1 MVGVVDSDTTQCYRW
16 VMIPQFDADG
26 LLPPGIHWATWDE
39 VTAIFGNTPWRR
51 RLLDGLEMAI
61 DSLRRAGCRTVYIDG
76 SFVTSKEV
84 PNDFDACWEEAGVE
98 PELLDPVLLQFDAGR
113 AAQKARYLG
122 ELFPASLGATVE
134 GMSFLEFFQTD
145 RETGGSKGIV
155 AVDLGGPDDQE

>member
-1 MVGVVDSDTTQCYRW
+1 
-16 VMIPQFDADG
+16 MIPQFDADG

-39 VTAIFGNTPWRR
+39 VTATFGNTQWRR

-61 DSLRRAGCRTVYIDG
+61 DSLRPAGCRTVYIDG

-84 PNDFDACWEEAGVE
+84 PNDFDACWEEDGVA

-155 AVDLGGPDDQE
+155 AVDLGGVDDQE

>member
-1 MVGVVDSDTTQCYRW
+1 MRMDCCRRGS
-16 VMIPQFDADG
+16 IG
-26 LLPPGIHWATWDE
+26 PPGVR
-39 VTAIFGNTPWRR
+39 VTATFGNTPWRR

-76 SFVTSKEV
+76 GFVTTKEV
-84 PNDFDACWEEAGVE
+84 PNDFDACWEEAGVA
-98 PELLDPVLLQFDAGR
+98 PELLDPVLLEFDAGR

-155 AVDLGGPDDQE
+155 AVDLGGLDDQE

>member
-1 MVGVVDSDTTQCYRW
+1 
-16 VMIPQFDADG
+16 MIPQFDADG
-26 LLPPGIHWATWDE
+26 LLPPGIHWATWYE
-39 VTAIFGNTPWRR
+39 VAATFGNTPWRR

-61 DSLRRAGCRTVYIDG
+61 DSLRLAGCGTVYIDG

-84 PNDFDACWEEAGVE
+84 PNDFDAC
-98 PELLDPVLLQFDAGR
+98 R

-155 AVDLGGPDDQE
+155 AVDLGGADDQE

>member
-1 MVGVVDSDTTQCYRW
+1 
-16 VMIPQFDADG
+16 MIPQFDADG

-39 VTAIFGNTPWRR
+39 VTATFGNTPWRR
-51 RLLDGLEMAI
+51 RLLDGLKMAI
-61 DSLRRAGCRTVYIDG
+61 DNLRQAGCRTVYIDG

-84 PNDFDACWEEAGVE
+84 PNDFDACWEEAGVT

-122 ELFPASLGATVE
+122 ELFPASVGATVE

-145 RETGGSKGIV
+145 RETGGSKGII

>member
-1 MVGVVDSDTTQCYRW
+1 M
-16 VMIPQFDADG
+16 
-26 LLPPGIHWATWDE
+26 PPGIHWAIWDE
-39 VTAIFGNTPWRR
+39 VAATFGSNPWRR
-51 RLLDGLEMAI
+51 RLLDGLELAI

-76 SFVTSKEV
+76 SFATSKEV

-98 PELLDPVLLQFDAGR
+98 PELLDLVLLEFDAGR

-145 RETGGSKGIV
+145 RETGGSKGII

>member
-1 MVGVVDSDTTQCYRW
+1 
-16 VMIPQFDADG
+16 MIPQFDADG
-26 LLPPGIHWATWDE
+26 LLPAGIHWATWDE
-39 VTAIFGNTPWRR
+39 VAGTFGITPWRR

-155 AVDLGGPDDQE
+155 AVDLGGADDQK

>member
-1 MVGVVDSDTTQCYRW
+1 MTTR
-16 VMIPQFDADG
+16 
-26 LLPPGIHWATWDE
+26 
-39 VTAIFGNTPWRR
+39 FGNTPWRR
-51 RLLDGLEMAI
+51 QLVDGLEMAI

-76 SFVTSKEV
+76 SFVTDKEV
-84 PNDFDACWEEAGVE
+84 PNDFDACWEEAGVM

-113 AAQKARYLG
+113 AAQKAKYLG

-155 AVDLGGPDDQE
+155 AVYLGGADDQE

>member
-1 MVGVVDSDTTQCYRW
+1 
-16 VMIPQFDADG
+16 MIPQFDADG

-39 VTAIFGNTPWRR
+39 VAATFGSTPWRR

-76 SFVTSKEV
+76 SFVTGKEV

-98 PELLDPVLLQFDAGR
+98 PELLDLVLLQFDAGR

-155 AVDLGGPDDQE
+155 AVDLGGPNDQE

>member
-1 MVGVVDSDTTQCYRW
+1 
-16 VMIPQFDADG
+16 MIPQFDADG

-39 VTAIFGNTPWRR
+39 VTATFGNAPWRR

-84 PNDFDACWEEAGVE
+84 PNDFDACWEEEGVV
-98 PELLDPVLLQFDAGR
+98 PELLDPALLQFDAGR

-122 ELFPASLGATVE
+122 ELFPASVGATVE

-155 AVDLGGPDDQE
+155 AVDLGGADDQE